1 MKTFKTKLGNYYGV
15 VEIVIDKQCKLSID
29 NFDKENTIDIS
40 KKLAYMMV
48 RELCDKNQ
56 TFNSLFIAG
65 K

>member
-1 MKTFKTKLGNYYGV
+1 MKTFETKLGNYYGV

-29 NFDKENTIDIS
+29 NFDKERTIDIS